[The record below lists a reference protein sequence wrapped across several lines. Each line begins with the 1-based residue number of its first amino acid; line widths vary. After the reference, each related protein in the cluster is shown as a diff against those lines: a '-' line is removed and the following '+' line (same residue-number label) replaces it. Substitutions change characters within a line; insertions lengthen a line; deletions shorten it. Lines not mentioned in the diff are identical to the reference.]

1 MMVPSV
7 QHLLYDKEARLSKM
21 LKRSGDFKSAVQ
33 FLFLSFFC
41 RPPTPD
47 EMNAIEQALAQGMK
61 KEDLSWALFNST
73 EYGNLWGSG
82 KNSFH

>member
-1 MMVPSV
+1 MLMNGGV
-7 QHLLYDKEARLSKM
+7 QRLLYERDARLSKM
-21 LKRSGDFKSAVQ
+21 LRRSGDFKSAVQ

-41 RPPTPD
+41 RPPTPA

-73 EYGNLWGSG
+73 EFL
-82 KNSFH
+82 FVQ